1 MTCLLGD
8 FLPTVARKGAT
19 VKLKFTRPDGE
30 CSAKLLKYNIN
41 ILIAVNH
48 FYNPRL
54 GITVNARKILCL
66 TGFYESRIRPDSQKI
81 MQKCGVEKI
90 FACAFTLKKLTNAP
104 CREHASQSN
113 GPSRRQS
120 PECIFPGQARVAA
133 LNSGPRS

>member
-30 CSAKLLKYNIN
+30 CSAKLLKCNIN

-48 FYNPRL
+48 FCNPRL

-66 TGFYESRIRPDSQKI
+66 TGFCGI
-81 MQKCGVEKI
+81 MAQ
-90 FACAFTLKKLTNAP
+90 T
-104 CREHASQSN
+104 
-113 GPSRRQS
+113 
-120 PECIFPGQARVAA
+120 PEA
-133 LNSGPRS
+133 